1 LDDEARIP
9 ATTTGKSARQ
19 ASAKPVRRD
28 AHATGGRVEAG
39 ENVMKP
45 CEKKRVVHL
54 GLVRVVAL
62 SMVAFLG
69 LLGAA
74 ITVYPGRDAA
84 AGGYRF
90 CHDFISALGMTRT
103 EGGLDNAW
111 ASVLFNSGLGLA
123 MLALIPYWYVRSDSV
138 RGPRV
143 VRWAAF
149 LLCAGFSLGVF
160 GVALTPYDRHPH
172 LHNVCIYTAFALI
185 VPGIL
190 IMSMGAEK
198 AFSGWRYK
206 MFWVIFAV
214 LLLSA
219 EGVLTAMVKQRV
231 LPSRPVNPVLQKIN
245 VMAFIA
251 WVAADLW
258 LFRAYLNR
266 LATSGTCRR
275 GQRHCKTVIAASAQ
289 GSFR

>member
-1 LDDEARIP
+1 
-9 ATTTGKSARQ
+9 
-19 ASAKPVRRD
+19 
-28 AHATGGRVEAG
+28 
-39 ENVMKP
+39 MKA
-45 CEKKRVVHL
+45 CEKQTVSRL

-69 LLGAA
+69 LLGVAM
-74 ITVYPGRDAA
+74 TVYPGHDAA

-90 CHDFISALGMTRT
+90 CYDFISALGMTRT
-103 EGGLDNAW
+103 QGGLDNFRS
-111 ASVLFNSGLGLA
+111 SVLFNSGLGLA
-123 MLALIPYWYVRSDSV
+123 MLTLIPYWYVRSDCV

-143 VRWAAF
+143 IRWTAF

-160 GVALTPYDRHPH
+160 GVALTPYNLHPE
-172 LHNVCIYTAFALI
+172 LHNICIYTAFALI

-190 IMSMGAEK
+190 LMSMGTEK

-206 MFWVIFAV
+206 MFWVVFAV
-214 LLLSA
+214 VLLSA
-219 EGVLTAMVKQRV
+219 EGVLTGMVKQHV

-245 VMAFIA
+245 VMAFVA

-266 LATSGTCRR
+266 QTERVR
-275 GQRHCKTVIAASAQ
+275 
-289 GSFR
+289 